1 MVGTGRIEEA
11 RQLLQS
17 WNTGSDSTRWQS
29 WVYDNFTDKGDFDHL
44 MSMLEPLGVVR
55 STTLANN

>member
-1 MVGTGRIEEA
+1 MGRIDKA
-11 RQLLQS
+11 GQLLQS
-17 WNTGSDSTRWQS
+17 TNSGSDSTGWQS

-55 STTLANN
+55 STALANN